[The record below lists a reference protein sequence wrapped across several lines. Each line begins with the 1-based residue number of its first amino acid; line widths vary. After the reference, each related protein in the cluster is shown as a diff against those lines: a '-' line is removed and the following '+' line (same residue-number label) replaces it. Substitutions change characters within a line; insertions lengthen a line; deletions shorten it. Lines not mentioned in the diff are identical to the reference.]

1 MKISFAR
8 NSLIEVSSKDK
19 RRIGTNV
26 IIVTI
31 KYIINQIIRWRHRPT
46 SSKVGNFKPLSNRDM
61 TFRYI
66 LTSHSIDFIYH
77 FIDHRIRKI
86 GIGEIFGIK
95 IRKRST
101 KSIHGDG
108 NKLESIFERPW
119 MQ

>member
-26 IIVTI
+26 IILTI

-61 TFRYI
+61 TFDI
-66 LTSHSIDFIYH
+66 SLL
-77 FIDHRIRKI
+77 RIRLTLFIISSII
-86 GIGEIFGIK
+86 GLGK
-95 IRKRST
+95 
-101 KSIHGDG
+101 
-108 NKLESIFERPW
+108 
-119 MQ
+119 

>member
-46 SSKVGNFKPLSNRDM
+46 SSKVGNFKPLSNHDM
-61 TFRYI
+61 TFDISLLRI
-66 LTSHSIDFIYH
+66 PLTLFIISSI
-77 FIDHRIRKI
+77 I
-86 GIGEIFGIK
+86 GLGK
-95 IRKRST
+95 
-101 KSIHGDG
+101 
-108 NKLESIFERPW
+108 
-119 MQ
+119 